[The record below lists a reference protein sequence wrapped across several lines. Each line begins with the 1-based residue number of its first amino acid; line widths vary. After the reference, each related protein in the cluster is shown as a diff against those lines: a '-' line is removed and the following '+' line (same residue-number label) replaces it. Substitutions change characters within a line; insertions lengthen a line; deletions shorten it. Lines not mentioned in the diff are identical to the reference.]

1 MENTSSNQ
9 QNTLLTQLEELC
21 RKHDWYYQYS
31 DDHSVWIRG
40 NESWNNIAKLAE
52 KCKNAG
58 LYEEALKIIDKYCK

>member
-9 QNTLLTQLEELC
+9 QAILLTQLEELC
-21 RKHDWYYQYS
+21 NKHDWYYQYS

-40 NESWNNIAKLAE
+40 NESWNNIAKLAK
-52 KCKNAG
+52 KCNDVG